1 MNKEIICVFKLSLN
15 SNLFKN
21 FEKLVANIVNA
32 TQKEPGTLT
41 YLYNVNNE
49 KNIIHIIE
57 HYKENS
63 LLSHIDTTFSSFS
76 DEFLSLVKI
85 TELTVY
91 GNPNDEEKSKLD
103 KFGAQYLTPFNG
115 FTK

>member
-1 MNKEIICVFKLSLN
+1 MNNEIICVFKLSLS
-15 SNLFKN
+15 SNLFQN

-41 YLYNVNNE
+41 YQYSVNHE

-57 HYKENS
+57 RYKENS
-63 LLSHIDTTFSSFS
+63 LLSHIDTTFSPFA
-76 DEFLSLVKI
+76 DEFLALVKI

-91 GNPNDEEKSKLD
+91 GNPSDEEKIRLD

-115 FTK
+115 FSK

>member
-1 MNKEIICVFKLSLN
+1 MNNEIICVFKLSLK
-15 SNLFKN
+15 SNLYQN

-41 YLYNVNNE
+41 YQYSVNDE

-57 HYKENS
+57 RYKENS
-63 LLSHIDTTFSSFS
+63 LLSHIDTTFSPFA

-91 GNPNDEEKSKLD
+91 GNPSNEEKSRLD
-103 KFGAQYLTPFNG
+103 NFGAQYLTPFNG
-115 FTK
+115 FFK